1 MATEDKREYIRLETS
16 RPVEFTVQRRTYYG
30 SIENIGSGGVFVKT
44 SQTFSIGQEI
54 SMSFPSPPFE
64 KEDRTGTIVDI
75 NPKGFRVKFNHPG
88 YAR

>member
-1 MATEDKREYIRLETS
+1 MGTKDKREYIRLETS
-16 RPVEFTVQRRTYYG
+16 RPVEFTVRGRTYYG
-30 SIENIGSGGVFVKT
+30 SIENIGVGGIFVKT
-44 SQTFSIGQEI
+44 SHTISIGQEL

-64 KEDRTGTIVDI
+64 KEDRTGTIVDV